1 MSINIHNGSSNR
13 ALRELLSSAASTSPA
28 FYRIGRTVVGAAF
41 VDLNVPFSV
50 ASSLVIVAVVV
61 SVIVG
66 RSCGIIRDSAFLTG
80 SAMGWRSVV
89 VVNNDSHIIVAV
101 GRRCVVVIYR
111 NSAVV
116 VLSLCLRIVVCWGR
130 GVTRRSGVVVARSES
145 GRNIRWCCQ
154 LEIRSV
160 LILSIVIV
168 VCWPVIAI
176 VVICR
181 PHNVCCGAVVV
192 CRSCNIVDRM
202 VVVGWSVCLLSRP
215 PLLCVDPIAV
225 DSEFAS
231 RWCEVSVV
239 VVVVEGWV
247 AVGSLNHTCREVV
260 CVGVYAPVVVGFAG
274 KSCRSEIALCRVGV
288 VFKIQR

>member
-1 MSINIHNGSSNR
+1 M
-13 ALRELLSSAASTSPA
+13 SSAASTSPA

-89 VVNNDSHIIVAV
+89 VVKNDCHIVVAV
-101 GRRCVVVIYR
+101 GCRCMVIVVD
-111 NSAVV
+111 NHSAVV

-145 GRNIRWCCQ
+145 GWNIRWCCQ
-154 LEIRSV
+154 LEIRAV
-160 LILSIVIV
+160 LILSIVIG
-168 VCWPVIAI
+168 WAVII
-176 VVICR
+176 VVIVCGS
-181 PHNVCCGAVVV
+181 HNVCGRAVVV
-192 CRSCNIVDRM
+192 CGSCNIVDRM

-239 VVVVEGWV
+239 VVVVEGWF

-260 CVGVYAPVVVGFAG
+260 CVGVYTPVVVGFAG
-274 KSCRSEIALCRVGV
+274 KSCRSEIALSRVGV
-288 VFKIQR
+288 VLEVQC

>member
-1 MSINIHNGSSNR
+1 MSSTASS
-13 ALRELLSSAASTSPA
+13 SPA

-61 SVIVG
+61 SAVV
-66 RSCGIIRDSAFLTG
+66 RSCGIILDTTSLTRCVV
-80 SAMGWRSVV
+80 SWRSVV
-89 VVNNDSHIIVAV
+89 VVDNDSHIIVAA

-130 GVTRRSGVVVARSES
+130 GVTRRSGVVVVARSES
-145 GRNIRWCCQ
+145 GWNIRWCCQ

-168 VCWPVIAI
+168 VCWPVIIVVYWPVIAI
-176 VVICR
+176 VVIACR
-181 PHNVCCGAVVV
+181 PHNVCGGPVVAYRPHHVCGRAIVVYR
-192 CRSCNIVDRM
+192 C
-202 VVVGWSVCLLSRP
+202 GGLLSSS
-215 PLLCVDPIAV
+215 PLLCVNPVAV
-225 DSEFAS
+225 DTEFTS

-260 CVGVYAPVVVGFAG
+260 RVGVYTPVVV
-274 KSCRSEIALCRVGV
+274 
-288 VFKIQR
+288 

>member
-13 ALRELLSSAASTSPA
+13 ALRELLSSAASSSPA

-61 SVIVG
+61 SVAV
-66 RSCGIIRDSAFLTG
+66 RSSCLLLHTSSLTRCVV
-80 SAMGWRSVV
+80 GWRSVV
-89 VVNNDSHIIVAV
+89 VVDNDSHIIVAV

-145 GRNIRWCCQ
+145 GWNIRWCCQ

-168 VCWPVIAI
+168 VCWPVII
-176 VVICR
+176 VVIVCGS
-181 PHNVCCGAVVV
+181 HNVCGRAVVV
-192 CRSCNIVDRM
+192 CGSCNIVDRM

-239 VVVVEGWV
+239 VVVVEGWF

-260 CVGVYAPVVVGFAG
+260 CVGVYTPVVVGFAC
-274 KSCRSEIALCRVGV
+274 KSCRSEIALSWVGV

>member
-1 MSINIHNGSSNR
+1 M
-13 ALRELLSSAASTSPA
+13 T
-28 FYRIGRTVVGAAF
+28 
-41 VDLNVPFSV
+41 V
-50 ASSLVIVAVVV
+50 ASAPPIVVIVAVVV
-61 SVIVG
+61 GVAV
-66 RSCGIIRDSAFLTG
+66 RSSCLLLHTSSLTRCVV
-80 SAMGWRSVV
+80 GWRSVV
-89 VVNNDSHIIVAV
+89 VVDNDSHIIVAV

-116 VLSLCLRIVVCWGR
+116 VLSLYLRIVVCWGR

-145 GRNIRWCCQ
+145 GWNIRWCCQ

-168 VCWPVIAI
+168 VCWPVII
-176 VVICR
+176 VVIVCR
-181 PHNVCCGAVVV
+181 SHNVCCGSVVAHRPHYV
-192 CRSCNIVDRM
+192 CGRAIVVYRC
-202 VVVGWSVCLLSRP
+202 GGLLSSS
-215 PLLCVDPIAV
+215 PLLCVDPVAV
-225 DSEFAS
+225 DTEFTS

-239 VVVVEGWV
+239 VVVVEGWG

>member
-1 MSINIHNGSSNR
+1 M
-13 ALRELLSSAASTSPA
+13 SSAARSSPA
-28 FYRIGRTVVGAAF
+28 YYRIGRTVVGVAF

-50 ASSLVIVAVVV
+50 ASSLVIVTVVV

-66 RSCGIIRDSAFLTG
+66 RSCGIIRDSASLTG

-89 VVNNDSHIIVAV
+89 VVDNDSHIIVAV

-116 VLSLCLRIVVCWGR
+116 VLCLCLRIVVCWGR

-145 GRNIRWCCQ
+145 GWNIRWCCQ

-168 VCWPVIAI
+168 VCWPVII
-176 VVICR
+176 VVIVCR
-181 PHNVCCGAVVV
+181 PHNVCCGPVVV
-192 CRSCNIVDRM
+192 CGSHHVCGRAIVVYRC
-202 VVVGWSVCLLSRP
+202 GGLLSSS
-215 PLLCVDPIAV
+215 PLLCVNPVAV
-225 DSEFAS
+225 DTEFTS

-239 VVVVEGWV
+239 VVVVEGWF

-260 CVGVYAPVVVGFAG
+260 CVGVYAPVVVGFSG
-274 KSCRSEIALCRVGV
+274 KSCRSEIALSRV
-288 VFKIQR
+288 

>member
-1 MSINIHNGSSNR
+1 MSSTASS
-13 ALRELLSSAASTSPA
+13 SPA

-61 SVIVG
+61 SAVV
-66 RSCGIIRDSAFLTG
+66 RSCGIILDTTSLTRCVV
-80 SAMGWRSVV
+80 SWRSVV
-89 VVNNDSHIIVAV
+89 VVDNDSHIIVAV

-145 GRNIRWCCQ
+145 GWNIRWCCQ

-168 VCWPVIAI
+168 VCWPVIIVVYWPVIAI
-176 VVICR
+176 VVIACR
-181 PHNVCCGAVVV
+181 PHNVCGGPVVAYRPHHVCGRAIVVYR
-192 CRSCNIVDRM
+192 C
-202 VVVGWSVCLLSRP
+202 GGLLSSS
-215 PLLCVDPIAV
+215 PLLCVNPVAV
-225 DSEFAS
+225 DTEFTS
-231 RWCEVSVV
+231 SWCEVSVV

-247 AVGSLNHTCREVV
+247 AVGSLNRTGREVV
-260 CVGVYAPVVVGFAG
+260 CVGVYTPVVVGFAC
-274 KSCRSEIALCRVGV
+274 KSCRSEIALSWVGV

>member
-1 MSINIHNGSSNR
+1 M
-13 ALRELLSSAASTSPA
+13 SSAASSSPA
-28 FYRIGRTVVGAAF
+28 FYRIGRTVVGVAF

-50 ASSLVIVAVVV
+50 ASSLVFVTVVV

-66 RSCGIIRDSAFLTG
+66 RSCGIICDSASLTG

-89 VVNNDSHIIVAV
+89 VVDNDSHIIVAV

-116 VLSLCLRIVVCWGR
+116 VFCLCLRIVVCWGR
-130 GVTRRSGVVVARSES
+130 GVTRRSGVVVARTES

-168 VCWPVIAI
+168 VCWPVIIVVYWPVIAI
-176 VVICR
+176 VVIACR
-181 PHNVCCGAVVV
+181 PHNVCGGPVVAYRPHHVCGRAIVVYR
-192 CRSCNIVDRM
+192 C
-202 VVVGWSVCLLSRP
+202 GGLLSSS
-215 PLLCVDPIAV
+215 PLLCVNPVAV
-225 DSEFAS
+225 DTEFTS

>member
-1 MSINIHNGSSNR
+1 M
-13 ALRELLSSAASTSPA
+13 SSAASTSPA

-61 SVIVG
+61 SAVV
-66 RSCGIIRDSAFLTG
+66 RSCGIILDTTSLTRCVV
-80 SAMGWRSVV
+80 SWRSVV
-89 VVNNDSHIIVAV
+89 VVDNDSHIIVAV

-145 GRNIRWCCQ
+145 GWNIRWCCQ
-154 LEIRSV
+154 LEIRAV
-160 LILSIVIV
+160 LILSIVIG
-168 VCWPVIAI
+168 WAVII
-176 VVICR
+176 VVIVCGS
-181 PHNVCCGAVVV
+181 HNVCGRAVVV
-192 CRSCNIVDRM
+192 CGSCNIVDRM

-260 CVGVYAPVVVGFAG
+260 CVGVYTPVVVGFAC
-274 KSCRSEIALCRVGV
+274 KSCRSEIALSWVGV

>member
-1 MSINIHNGSSNR
+1 M
-13 ALRELLSSAASTSPA
+13 T
-28 FYRIGRTVVGAAF
+28 
-41 VDLNVPFSV
+41 V
-50 ASSLVIVAVVV
+50 ASAPPPIVVIVAVVV

-89 VVNNDSHIIVAV
+89 VVKNDCHIVVAV
-101 GRRCVVVIYR
+101 GCRCMVIVVD
-111 NSAVV
+111 NHSAAIVFC
-116 VLSLCLRIVVCWGR
+116 LCLRIVVCWGR
-130 GVTRRSGVVVARSES
+130 GVTSRSGVVVARTES

-168 VCWPVIAI
+168 VCWPVII
-176 VVICR
+176 VVIVCR
-181 PHNVCCGAVVV
+181 SHNVCCGAVVV

-202 VVVGWSVCLLSRP
+202 VVVGWSVCLLSSS
-215 PLLCVDPIAV
+215 PLLCVDPVAV
-225 DSEFAS
+225 DTEFTS
-231 RWCEVSVV
+231 SWCEVSVV

-288 VFKIQR
+288 VLEVQC